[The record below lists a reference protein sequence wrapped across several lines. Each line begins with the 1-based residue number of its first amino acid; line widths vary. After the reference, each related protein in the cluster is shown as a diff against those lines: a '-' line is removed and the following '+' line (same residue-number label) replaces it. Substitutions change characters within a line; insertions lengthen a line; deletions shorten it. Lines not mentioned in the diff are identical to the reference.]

1 MTRKAKVKPKKQEQ
15 EPPSF
20 ATYKAVAEHL
30 YKVLL
35 LVFRKSILC
44 HGNRFFPLQHGR
56 ESLLMAVQEGRCD
69 VLAELLRLEL
79 AISSEQVS
87 LQF

>member
-1 MTRKAKVKPKKQEQ
+1 MTGKAKAKAKKQE
-15 EPPSF
+15 EVPPSF
-20 ATYKAVAEHL
+20 ATYKTVAEHL

-35 LVFRKSILC
+35 LVFRKSMLFSD
-44 HGNRFFPLQHGR
+44 HQFFPLQHGQ

-79 AISSEQVS
+79 AMSSEQVS
-87 LQF
+87 